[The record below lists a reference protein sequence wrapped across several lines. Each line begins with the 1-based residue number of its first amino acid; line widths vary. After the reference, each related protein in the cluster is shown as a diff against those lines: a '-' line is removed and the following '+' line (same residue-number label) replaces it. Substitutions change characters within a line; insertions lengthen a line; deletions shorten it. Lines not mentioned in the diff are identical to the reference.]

1 MVIIVNGENMET
13 SASTLKE
20 LLEKLGI
27 QQGKVA
33 IEANMSII
41 KTADYGTF
49 KLKEGDSIEIVH
61 FVGGG

>member
-13 SASTLKE
+13 TASTLKE

-33 IEANMSII
+33 IEANLSII
-41 KTADYGTF
+41 KKADYDTF